1 MSYVYLVVADTYL
14 AVPDVYLMVPD
25 VYLGEVSMEGGVA
38 LPGPTAGGGAAPLLP
53 ASTCNGAPVHS
64 SSDIRHTGS
73 LAHWQSGILAA
84 RRT

>member
-14 AVPDVYLMVPD
+14 VVPDVYLMVPA

-38 LPGPTAGGGAAPLLP
+38 VPGPTAGGGAAPLLP

-64 SSDIRHTGS
+64 SSDTRHTGS
-73 LAHWQSGILAA
+73 HWHWHAFRHSGS
-84 RRT
+84 